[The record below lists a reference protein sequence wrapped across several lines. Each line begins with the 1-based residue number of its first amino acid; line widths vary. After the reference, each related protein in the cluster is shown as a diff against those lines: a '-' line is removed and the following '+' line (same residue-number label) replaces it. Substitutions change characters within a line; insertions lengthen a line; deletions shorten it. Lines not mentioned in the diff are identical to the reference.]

1 MVAMK
6 EVLKRIVGT
15 ILAFEARILLARK
28 KPKIIGVTGNVGK
41 TSTKDAIYSVV
52 RTKVQARKSEKSYN
66 SDIGVPLTI
75 LGLVNAWGSPVGW
88 FVNVIEGLFIAL
100 FSREYPEWLVLE
112 MGVDRPGDMKS
123 LATIARPDIVV
134 LTRFPDVPVH
144 VEYFKTSEAVI
155 AEKME
160 LVRALKPKGIIIFN
174 NDDDNIRNALK
185 DDAHQRIGFGRQ
197 TKSPYMSSR
206 EQVLYENSLPVGYEF
221 IITHGAES
229 AHIKIND
236 SLGPHYAYS
245 ATAAAAVGGTLG
257 ISLTE
262 STQALIEHI
271 TPPGRMRLIKGI
283 HGTTIIDDTYNSSPL
298 AVEQAIETLS
308 GIHGAKRKI
317 AVLGDMLELGRF
329 SVKEHE
335 KAGRLVATKVEAL
348 MTVGVRA
355 RSIAESAR
363 DGGLKNTR
371 IIEHADSDAAAKD
384 LAALIKPGDVILIKG
399 SQGVRMEKIVKAIM
413 ENPSEA
419 PNLLVRQ
426 DPVWQ
431 TK

>member
-52 RTKVQARKSEKSYN
+52 RSRVQARKSEKSFN

-75 LGLVNAWGSPVGW
+75 LGLTNAWGSPVGW
-88 FVNVIEGLFIAL
+88 FINIVEGLFIAL

-123 LATIARPDIVV
+123 LASIARPDIVV

-160 LVRALKPKGIIIFN
+160 LVRALKQEGIIIFN
-174 NDDDNIRNALK
+174 NDDENIRNALNN
-185 DDAHQRIGFGRQ
+185 DAHQKIGFGRL
-197 TKSPYMSSR
+197 TKSPYMTLG
-206 EQVLYENSLPVGYEF
+206 ENVVYENSLPVGYEF
-221 IITHGAES
+221 TITHGAER
-229 AHIKIND
+229 ANIKITD
-236 SLGPHYAYS
+236 SLGLHYAYS
-245 ATAAAAVGGTLG
+245 ATAAVAVGGILG
-257 ISLTE
+257 ISL
-262 STQALIEHI
+262 SDGAKALAGHA
-271 TPPGRMRLIKGI
+271 TPPGRMRLIKGV

-308 GIHGAKRKI
+308 SIHGAKRKI

-335 KAGRLVATKVEAL
+335 KVGRLVATKVDAL

-363 DGGLKNTR
+363 DGGLKDTR
-371 IIEHADSDAAAKD
+371 IIEHGDASAAAKD
-384 LAALIKPGDVILIKG
+384 LVALIKPGDVILIKG
-399 SQGVRMEKIVKAIM
+399 SQGVRMEKIVKAVM
-413 ENPSEA
+413 ENPSDA
-419 PNLLVRQ
+419 QNLLVRQ
-426 DPVWQ
+426 DQMWQ